1 VGNVRF
7 GAVTPYFPPAEL
19 VGAAAAT
26 YEGQGYDFLL
36 SGDQLNTT
44 SPRSLWSPDLVPAAG
59 LGIEIDAWMDA
70 FQVCTLAAL
79 ATSHVEVGLTCDA
92 LRRTPVNLAQQLFT
106 LDHISKGRA
115 YLCLGAGEQKQFR
128 SFGLKRTK
136 PFTHLEEAIRI
147 LVKFRDLEDAFDHDG
162 PIWTLRKAHLRL
174 APFDRGKPPGIF
186 VAGGPG
192 RSIEIAG
199 KYADGW
205 ATYLPPAGPPEWLA
219 SQVASLRM
227 TAEKAGRD
235 PDRLR
240 VLGMI
245 SACIATTEEAV
256 ESAIQSPIVKWD
268 SACIVPSGATW
279 RRFGFQNPLGDDF
292 HYARDYDPADWDR
305 PAALRIVEQVPD
317 TVVRGVKVC
326 GVPKDAARQIL
337 PFIEA
342 GLTDVLIGNYAALT
356 TTGDWGDAGTED
368 ASFTTVDLL
377 RNSLGLH
384 RPAAHADE
392 AVGS

>member
-1 VGNVRF
+1 MTNVRF

-19 VGAAAAT
+19 VGLAAAS

-59 LGIEIDAWMDA
+59 MGIDIDAWMDA
-70 FQVCTLAAL
+70 FQICTLAAL
-79 ATSHVEVGLTCDA
+79 PTSRVEIGLTCDA

-128 SFGLKRTK
+128 SYGLQRSK
-136 PFTHLEEAIRI
+136 PFTHLEEAVRI
-147 LVKFRDLEDAFDHDG
+147 LIKFRDLEEPFDHDG
-162 PIWTLRKAHLRL
+162 PLWNLHNAHLRL
-174 APFDRGKPPGIF
+174 GPFDRSAPPPVF

-192 RSIEIAG
+192 RSIDIAA

-219 SQVASLRM
+219 AQIAQLRS
-227 TAEKAGRD
+227 TAEQADRD

-240 VLGMI
+240 VMGMI
-245 SACIATTEEAV
+245 SSCIANTDDAV
-256 ESAIQSPIVKWD
+256 EAAISSPIVKWD
-268 SACIVPSGATW
+268 SACILPSGATW
-279 RRFGFQNPLGDDF
+279 RQFGFENPLGDDF

-305 PAALRIVEQVPD
+305 ESSLRIVEQVPEA
-317 TVVRGVKVC
+317 VVRGVKIC
-326 GVPKDAARQIL
+326 GTPKEAADQIL
-337 PFIEA
+337 PFIDA
-342 GLTDVLIGNYAALT
+342 GLTDVLIGNYASLT
-356 TTGDWGDAGTED
+356 STGDWGDAGGED
-368 ASFTTVDLL
+368 ANLTTVDLL
-377 RNSLGLH
+377 RTALGQK
-384 RPAAHADE
+384 ASA
-392 AVGS
+392 S